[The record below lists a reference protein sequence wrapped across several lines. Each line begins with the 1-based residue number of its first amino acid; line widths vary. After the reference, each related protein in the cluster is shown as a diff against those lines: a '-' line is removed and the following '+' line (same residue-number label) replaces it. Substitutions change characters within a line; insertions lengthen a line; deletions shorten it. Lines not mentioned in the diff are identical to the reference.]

1 MNVLQTKREREMYN
15 AKNAATVLK
24 LFAYQTEC

>member
-1 MNVLQTKREREMYN
+1 MFCKQREREMYN
-15 AKNAATVLK
+15 AKNASTVLK